1 MESTQPSAL
10 PARISARAWLAGPF
24 ATALGL
30 AAHVAGGGQ
39 SPALVIVAALAALL
53 SLGAAV
59 LERLVRK
66 RLVQKRL
73 VRDRLPSAQLPGW
86 AVLVAAAVAQ
96 QLLHLAFAAFS
107 TAAAVPLPGHA
118 HGGAPTPDAPSS
130 SGSPAA
136 HSSLHLMLYL
146 HAAAALL
153 AAAAVAQWNR
163 LAGWTGA
170 KAGRT

>member
-39 SPALVIVAALAALL
+39 SPALVIVAALVALL

-59 LERLVRK
+59 LERV
-66 RLVQKRL
+66 VQKRL